1 MTPCENCVKVYYV
14 SANTRLNAT
23 PQVFLLPLSLQKSVS
38 ERRVDLNWRTAMN
51 RKGFTLIELLV
62 VIAIIAILAAILF
75 PVFQK
80 VRENARRTSCLSNE
94 KQLGLA
100 LMQYTQD
107 YDETLPMGNMLTGT
121 GWAQNIYAYVKSV
134 GVYHCPDD
142 ASGQGGLVSYA
153 FNPNVTPIQ
162 TNGKILPISQ
172 YAAPAKTIVLTEVNT
187 NPNIYPC
194 GNAISPATPMS
205 TQLEN
210 QSSVANGMHYVNVF
224 GYAFNLLGT
233 CARYATGPLSGETQA
248 VYAANSDGDPA
259 RHSDG
264 ANYMFADGHA
274 KWLRGIAVSAGNNAA
289 AGSPAQDTVN
299 SAFTSGSAASADYGG
314 NGQYTGA
321 PFAATYS
328 VY

>member
-1 MTPCENCVKVYYV
+1 M
-14 SANTRLNAT
+14 
-23 PQVFLLPLSLQKSVS
+23 LSLSFRNLSLKDLLTQK
-38 ERRVDLNWRTAMN
+38 RPADPNWRPAMN
-51 RKGFTLIELLV
+51 RRGFTLIELLV

-80 VRENARRTSCLSNE
+80 VRENARRTACLSNE

-107 YDETLPMGNMLTGT
+107 YDETLPVGNMQTGT
-121 GWAQNIYAYVKSV
+121 GWAQQVYSYVKSV

-205 TQLEN
+205 TQTEN

-224 GYAFNLLGT
+224 GYSFNLLGT
-233 CARYATGPLSGETQA
+233 CAHYATGPLSGESA
-248 VYAANSDGDPA
+248 SVYTNPPAGGYADGDPA
-259 RHSDG
+259 RHGDG
-264 ANYMFADGHA
+264 ANYLFADGHA
-274 KWLRGIAVSAGNNAA
+274 KWLRGISVSAGNNAA
-289 AGSPAQDTVN
+289 GGSPSQDTVN
-299 SAFTSGSAASADYGG
+299 SAFTGGSAASADYGG
-314 NGQYTGA
+314 NGQYTGT